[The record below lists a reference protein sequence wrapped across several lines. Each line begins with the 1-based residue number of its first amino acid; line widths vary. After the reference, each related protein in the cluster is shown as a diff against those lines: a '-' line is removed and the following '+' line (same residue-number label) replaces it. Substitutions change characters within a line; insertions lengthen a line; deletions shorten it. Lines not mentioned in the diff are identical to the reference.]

1 MAVAR
6 TVVRAG
12 QRKFYIYDPA
22 VHAGDELGG
31 MTAKQ
36 DDDGVHI
43 IASPLQVQ
51 YWIDQGLLGEEPK
64 DKLSDNSKALLKQI
78 TRGRSDSD
86 DDPVRV
92 PKYSRPMQSGAPAYA
107 GTLAERRRKAQ
118 KKDQAAKK
126 NGNKTQPAKKP
137 PMTPSAAPTP
147 PKPPAA

>member
-51 YWIDQGLLGEEPK
+51 YWIDQGLLGDQPK
-64 DKLSDNSKALLKQI
+64 DKLSDSSKALLKQI

-118 KKDQAAKK
+118 KKADAAKK
-126 NGNKTQPAKKP
+126 NGKTQQAKKP
-137 PMTPSAAPTP
+137 PAPPTPATAP